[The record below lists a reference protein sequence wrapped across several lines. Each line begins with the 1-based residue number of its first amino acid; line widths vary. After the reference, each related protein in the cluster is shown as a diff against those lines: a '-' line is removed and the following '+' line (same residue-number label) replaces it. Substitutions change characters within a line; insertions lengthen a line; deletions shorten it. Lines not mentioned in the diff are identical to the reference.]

1 VANFSTHLNVAALS
15 GAVFS
20 SLLAMNANIDTKTTL
35 FCFGATIIGG
45 ILPDIDHDKSTP
57 LKIMHF
63 VFANIISFL
72 VIYKYINHLK
82 ILEMIFIWVGINLFT
97 ALIFYIFKKTT
108 RHRGMIHSIPSAFL
122 FWFISSFIFY
132 KIFDFSIE
140 NSYLI
145 GMFVF
150 IGYIIHLLLD
160 EIYSVDITGRK
171 IKKSFGSALK
181 ICSKDKKINLF
192 VYSLLFLTILFLPQK
207 LVFVSLIKGIIN
219 V

>member
-1 VANFSTHLNVAALS
+1 MANFSTHLNVAALS

-20 SLLAMNANIDTKTTL
+20 SLLAMNTNIDTKTAL

-63 VFANIISFL
+63 VFSNIISFV

-82 ILEMIFIWVGINLFT
+82 ILEMIFIWIGINLFT

-108 RHRGMIHSIPSAFL
+108 KHRGMIHSIPSAFL
-122 FWFISSFIFY
+122 FWFVSSFMFY
-132 KIFDFSIE
+132 KVFNFNIE
-140 NSYLI
+140 KSYLI

-150 IGYIIHLLLD
+150 LGFIIHLLLD

-192 VYSLLFLTILFLPQK
+192 VYFLLFLSILFLPQK
-207 LVFVSLIKGIIN
+207 LIFVSLIKGIIN